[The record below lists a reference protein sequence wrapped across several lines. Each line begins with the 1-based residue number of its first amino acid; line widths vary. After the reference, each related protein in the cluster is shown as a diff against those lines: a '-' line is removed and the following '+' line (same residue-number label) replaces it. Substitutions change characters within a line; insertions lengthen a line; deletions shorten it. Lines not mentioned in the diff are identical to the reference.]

1 MMVSVNTNNEMIEE
15 GYDRHFLIAG
25 RRVGGCEDTVA
36 YICVSE
42 DDDPESVFIREI
54 LYMGQLS
61 DNWEDRFPTY
71 EENSFGDWAHI
82 NGNIELP
89 FGVFGSGLRQ
99 QAVELTDFR
108 LVDGEFSAKANGK
121 PTASFVL

>member
-1 MMVSVNTNNEMIEE
+1 MEVFVNRNIEMIEE

-25 RRVGGCEDTVA
+25 RRVGGCEDAVA

-42 DDDPESVFIREI
+42 DEDPESIFIREI
-54 LYMGQLS
+54 LYGGQLS
-61 DNWEDRFPTY
+61 DDWEERFPTY

-82 NGNIELP
+82 NGIIELP

-99 QAVELTDFR
+99 QVVELTDFR
-108 LVDGEFSAKANGK
+108 LENERLTAKADGK
-121 PTASFVL
+121 E